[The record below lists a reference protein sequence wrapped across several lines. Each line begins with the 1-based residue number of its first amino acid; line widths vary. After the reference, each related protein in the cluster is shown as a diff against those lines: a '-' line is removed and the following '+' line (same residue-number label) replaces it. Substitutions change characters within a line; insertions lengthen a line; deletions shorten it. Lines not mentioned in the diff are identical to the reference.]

1 MAKFLFHTGRWS
13 FLHKWMV
20 LIFWLVTLAAVA
32 GSALTFQ
39 KGFNDLFEISDV
51 PTTHAT
57 ETLMEKFP
65 GTKNPAAAADVNVVF
80 QAPEGHKLDE
90 PQYMKAMDETVQHV
104 KDHVPQLGDTMRFHN
119 PVTMNAG
126 FEKELVKQMTA
137 QGLPEQTA
145 RADADNLRTWS
156 ADGRTGI
163 ATFSFDVPL
172 PADVTEEDRDAV
184 YDAIAK
190 SRDAGLTVEVGG
202 PGFGDPIA
210 VEPISEIAGVI
221 VALIILFITFGS
233 LIAAGL
239 PLITAVIGVGI
250 GALLTVGATAFGPLN
265 SMTPTLGV
273 MIGLAVGI
281 DYALFIMS
289 RYRDELK
296 RGRSKPDAIGLATG
310 TAGSAVVFAGLTVII
325 ALLGLRLAG
334 IPFLAYMGYSA
345 AAFVF
350 IAVLVAL
357 TLLPA
362 LVGIFAGRLFKKDA
376 ARAGVALADSGDA
389 ERGGVGAT
397 GGTEVVEGAGVARRA
412 GATGGAEAPRR
423 ARTVESAGVA
433 RRAGA
438 PDSAEREGLSMK
450 WVKLVHRVP
459 GLMLALVMACLAAL
473 TTPAM
478 DLQLSL
484 PSDSTSNVD
493 STQRKAAELTAEG
506 FGAGRNAPFLV
517 LVNATNVN
525 ENAEA
530 LKPYVQAQLQQ
541 GAQGQQSQQRSGGQG
556 QQDAQRGAQGQGQD
570 RQQSSED
577 QGKSHNNRLQA
588 ARSAAFI
595 YAVSELSN
603 NADVKHAQLV
613 GQSPDG
619 TTAQI
624 LVTPNGG
631 PIDERTVQ
639 LIHGLRSQQTLIE
652 AATGADMGITG
663 FTPIQ
668 QDVTDK
674 LEDAMPIYLGL
685 VVGLALLLLLMVFRS
700 LLVPIMAAAG
710 FLLSV
715 GAAFGVTVL
724 VWQKGLWGL
733 WDSPGPLISFMPIF
747 LIGVTFGL
755 AMDYQ
760 VFIVSR
766 MRERFIHESKRT
778 AHNSPYTPT
787 EDSVIFGFGLGAR
800 VVTAAAL
807 IMIGVF
813 ASFVFQ
819 PLPFIQIFGFALGAG
834 VLFDAFFIRMTAIP
848 ALMILHGRWTWY
860 MPKWLDKI
868 LPTFDVEGEKLEA
881 AFNSGEIHQMGDDA
895 VGARRGS

>member
-104 KDHVPQLGDTMRFHN
+104 KEHVPQLGDTMRFHN

-126 FEKELVKQMTA
+126 LEKELVRQLTA
-137 QGLPEQTA
+137 QGLPELTA

-376 ARAGVALADSGDA
+376 ARAGVALADSVDA
-389 ERGGVGAT
+389 ERGGVGVT
-397 GGTEVVEGAGVARRA
+397 GGTEVVEGARVARRA
-412 GATGGAEAPRR
+412 GAAEG
-423 ARTVESAGVA
+423 AGVA
-433 RRAGA
+433 RRARTAEGA
-438 PDSAEREGLSMK
+438 GVAHRAGATDGAEREGLSMK

-700 LLVPIMAAAG
+700 LLVPVMAAAG

>member
-13 FLHKWMV
+13 FLHKWTV

-32 GSALTFQ
+32 GTALTFQ

-65 GTKNPAAAADVNVVF
+65 GTKNPAASADVNVVF
-80 QAPEGHKLDE
+80 QAPEGHRLDE

-126 FEKELVKQMTA
+126 LEKQLVKQLME

-145 RADADNLRTWS
+145 RVDADNLRTWS

-163 ATFSFDVPL
+163 STFSYDVEL
-172 PADVTEEDRDAV
+172 PADVTDEDRQAV
-184 YDAIAK
+184 YDAISK

-221 VALIILFITFGS
+221 VALIILFVTFGS

-239 PLITAVIGVGI
+239 PLITAIIGVGI

-289 RYRDELK
+289 RYRDELR

-350 IAVLVAL
+350 VAVLVAL

-362 LVGIFAGRLFKKDA
+362 LVGIFSGRLFRKDA
-376 ARAGVALADSGDA
+376 ALATNADTPQLDASAVEDSRRGIARKFSRAKDGRLSAKGDRRSAQGEAGEAYGADV
-389 ERGGVGAT
+389 RGGVK
-397 GGTEVVEGAGVARRA
+397 R
-412 GATGGAEAPRR
+412 
-423 ARTVESAGVA
+423 
-433 RRAGA
+433 
-438 PDSAEREGLSMK
+438 SAEREGLSMK

-473 TTPAM
+473 TVPAM

-493 STQRKAAELTAEG
+493 STQRKAADLTAEG
-506 FGAGRNAPFLV
+506 FGGGRNAPFLV
-517 LVNATNVN
+517 LVNATNVR
-525 ENAEA
+525 EDSEA
-530 LKPYVQAQLQQ
+530 LRPYVLAQLQQ
-541 GAQGQQSQQRSGGQG
+541 AQQKIQGGEAQQGLNAQQNQHSGNGQQGQNASTPDKPADPRV
-556 QQDAQRGAQGQGQD
+556 
-570 RQQSSED
+570 
-577 QGKSHNNRLQA
+577 QA

-595 YAVSELSN
+595 YAVGELN
-603 NADVKHAQLV
+603 NNSDVKHAQLV
-613 GQSPDG
+613 GLSPDG

-639 LIHGLRSQQTLIE
+639 LIHGLRSQQKMIE
-652 AATGADMGITG
+652 SATGADIGITG

-674 LEDAMPIYLGL
+674 LKEAMPIYLGL

-700 LLVPIMAAAG
+700 LLVPVMAAAG

-733 WDSPGPLISFMPIF
+733 WSSPGPLISFMPIF

-766 MRERFIHESKRT
+766 MRERFIHESKR
-778 AHNSPYTPT
+778 AAKGSVYTPT

-868 LPTFDVEGEKLEA
+868 LPTFDVEGEKLEH
-881 AFNSGEIHQMGDDA
+881 AFNSGEIQQMSDGEVSA
-895 VGARRGS
+895 KR

>member
-13 FLHKWMV
+13 FLHKWTV

-32 GSALTFQ
+32 GTALTFQ
-39 KGFNDLFEISDV
+39 KGFNDLFEITDV

-57 ETLMEKFP
+57 ETLTEKFP
-65 GTKNPAAAADVNVVF
+65 GTKNPAASADVNIVF
-80 QAPEGHKLDE
+80 QAPEGHRLDE
-90 PQYMKAMDETVQHV
+90 PQYMKAMDETVRHV
-104 KDHVPQLGDTMRFHN
+104 KDNVPQLGDTMRFHN
-119 PVTMNAG
+119 PVSMNAG
-126 FEKELVKQMTA
+126 LEKELVKQLTE
-137 QGLPEQTA
+137 QGLPEVTA

-163 ATFSFDVPL
+163 STFSFDVPL
-172 PADVTEEDRDAV
+172 PAEVTEQDRDAV
-184 YDAIAK
+184 YDAVSKA
-190 SRDAGLTVEVGG
+190 RDAGLIVEIGG

-210 VEPISEIAGVI
+210 IEPISEIAGVI
-221 VALIILFITFGS
+221 VALIILCITFGS

-239 PLITAVIGVGI
+239 PLITAIIGVGI

-289 RYRDELK
+289 RYRDELR

-325 ALLGLRLAG
+325 ALLGLRLAN

-362 LVGIFAGRLFKKDA
+362 LVGFSSRRLFKKDA
-376 ARAGVALADSGDA
+376 ALGDKARTSTTNAPESADS
-389 ERGGVGAT
+389 AT
-397 GGTEVVEGAGVARRA
+397 
-412 GATGGAEAPRR
+412 
-423 ARTVESAGVA
+423 
-433 RRAGA
+433 
-438 PDSAEREGLSMK
+438 REGLSMK

-459 GLMLALVMACLAAL
+459 GLMLALVMASLAAL
-473 TTPAM
+473 AVPAM
-478 DLQLSL
+478 DLELSL

-493 STQRKAAELTAEG
+493 STQRKAADLTAEG

-517 LVNATNVN
+517 LVNATKVN
-525 ENAEA
+525 ENSEA

-541 GAQGQQSQQRSGGQG
+541 DQQKQGQQKQNQQKRDQRSTDQQNSEQTEPAQRKQRGQG
-556 QQDAQRGAQGQGQD
+556 QNTPVDP
-570 RQQSSED
+570 RQ
-577 QGKSHNNRLQA
+577 QA

-595 YAVSELSN
+595 YTVGELSN

-613 GQSPDG
+613 GRSPDG
-619 TTAQI
+619 TTAQV

-631 PIDERTVQ
+631 PTDKRTVQ
-639 LIHGLRSQQTLIE
+639 LIHGLRAQQSMIE
-652 AATGADMGITG
+652 SATGADIGITG

-668 QDVTDK
+668 QDVTDQLK
-674 LEDAMPIYLGL
+674 EAMPIYLGL

-700 LLVPIMAAAG
+700 LLVPVMAAAG

-766 MRERFIHESKRT
+766 MRERFIHKSKAR
-778 AHNSPYTPT
+778 AEHSAYTPT

-848 ALMILHGRWTWY
+848 ALMMLHGRWTWY

-868 LPTFDVEGEKLEA
+868 LPTFDVEGEKLER
-881 AFNSGEIHQMGDDA
+881 AFNSGEIRQMEGESQRA
-895 VGARRGS
+895 STGKGNEEPA

>member
-13 FLHKWMV
+13 FLHKWTV

-32 GSALTFQ
+32 GTALTFQ
-39 KGFNDLFEISDV
+39 KGFNDLFEISNV

-57 ETLMEKFP
+57 ETLTEKFP
-65 GTKNPAAAADVNVVF
+65 GTKNPAASTDVNIVF
-80 QAPEGHKLDE
+80 QAPEGYKLDE
-90 PQYMKAMDETVQHV
+90 PQYMKAMDETVRHV
-104 KDHVPQLGDTMRFHN
+104 KDNVPQLGDTMRFHN

-126 FEKELVKQMTA
+126 LEKELVKQLA
-137 QGLPEQTA
+137 EQGLPEATA
-145 RADADNLRTWS
+145 RTDADNLRTWS

-163 ATFSFDVPL
+163 STFSFDVPL
-172 PADVTEEDRDAV
+172 PAEVTKEDRDAV
-184 YDAIAK
+184 YEAVAK
-190 SRDAGLTVEVGG
+190 ARDAGLTVEIGG

-221 VALIILFITFGS
+221 VALIILCITFGS

-239 PLITAVIGVGI
+239 PLLTAIIGVGI
-250 GALLTVGATAFGPLN
+250 GALLTVGATAFGSLN

-325 ALLGLRLAG
+325 ALLGLRLAN

-345 AAFVF
+345 AAFVL

-362 LVGIFAGRLFKKDA
+362 LVGMFSRRLFKKDA
-376 ARAGVALADSGDA
+376 ALGENTHGSTTGTPEFAQPVA
-389 ERGGVGAT
+389 
-397 GGTEVVEGAGVARRA
+397 
-412 GATGGAEAPRR
+412 
-423 ARTVESAGVA
+423 
-433 RRAGA
+433 
-438 PDSAEREGLSMK
+438 REGLSMK

-459 GLMLALVMACLAAL
+459 GLMLALVMASLAAL
-473 TTPAM
+473 TVPAM
-478 DLQLSL
+478 DLELSL

-493 STQRKAAELTAEG
+493 STQRKAADLTAEG

-525 ENAEA
+525 KNSEA
-530 LKPYVQAQLQQ
+530 LKPYLQAQLQQ
-541 GAQGQQSQQRSGGQG
+541 KQQQQR
-556 QQDAQRGAQGQGQD
+556 QQKTAQTEPAQQK
-570 RQQSSED
+570 QSEQKQNPPVD
-577 QGKSHNNRLQA
+577 PRVQA

-595 YAVSELSN
+595 YTVGELSN

-613 GQSPDG
+613 GRSPDG
-619 TTAQI
+619 TTVQV
-624 LVTPNGG
+624 LVTPTGG
-631 PIDERTVQ
+631 PTDARTVQ
-639 LIHGLRSQQTLIE
+639 LIQGLRAQQSMIE
-652 AATGADMGITG
+652 ASTGANIGITG

-674 LEDAMPIYLGL
+674 LKQAMPIYLGL

-700 LLVPIMAAAG
+700 LLVPVMAAAG

-766 MRERFIHESKRT
+766 MRERFIHESRQRAKDS
-778 AHNSPYTPT
+778 AFTPT
-787 EDSVIFGFGLGAR
+787 EDSVVFGFGLGAR

-868 LPTFDVEGEKLEA
+868 LPTFDVEGEKLER
-881 AFNSGEIHQMGDDA
+881 AFNSGEIRQMEDEPQRP
-895 VGARRGS
+895 GAGR

>member
-126 FEKELVKQMTA
+126 LEKELVRQLTA
-137 QGLPEQTA
+137 QGLPELTA

-376 ARAGVALADSGDA
+376 ARAGVALADSVDA
-389 ERGGVGAT
+389 ERGGVGVT
-397 GGTEVVEGAGVARRA
+397 GGTEVVEGARVARRA
-412 GATGGAEAPRR
+412 GAAEG
-423 ARTVESAGVA
+423 AGVA
-433 RRAGA
+433 RRARTAEGA
-438 PDSAEREGLSMK
+438 GVAHRAGATDGAEREGLSMK

-700 LLVPIMAAAG
+700 LLVPVMAAAG